1 MLVILVGATL
11 EIAKKSRDHFVSRD
25 FGLVEKMSYF
35 PSNDSISSHLGFT
48 KSCTKEEID
57 NCYLI
62 SSNEYY
68 KTGFDRSQ
76 ILDAVKGRTNKFMTA
91 VPDDLDFVRQIKDS
105 FGDCIRLVYLHID
118 KYSYESM
125 LRKYIIFE
133 EEIHQRLKKR
143 EEHAELFS
151 REMGLFDKVVVYEEN
166 SPIGCDALFMQYDRI
181 IKEAKQLNDKLFVE
195 FPYKGSEDYIF
206 VSYSRAD
213 EEKVLPI
220 LSELHKE
227 GYRIWYDEGI
237 HGGINWR
244 VMLGDRLDGSTDF
257 LMFSSENSSK
267 SKNVYAEVGMAL
279 DKEESHPIVVRLDD
293 ALFPTGYE
301 MYLKEY
307 QNIFVKNGNVIEE
320 LKNALSPSTRV

>member
-11 EIAKKSRDHFVSRD
+11 EIAKKSREHFVNRG
-25 FGLVEKMSYF
+25 FNLVEKKSYF
-35 PSNDSISSHLGFT
+35 SQDNINSARFGFP

-57 NCYLI
+57 NCYII
-62 SSNEYY
+62 SSKNGYM
-68 KTGFDRSQ
+68 TGFDRTQ
-76 ILDAVKGRTNKFMTA
+76 ILDAVKGRSNMFMVA
-91 VPDDLDFVRQIKDS
+91 LPDDLDFVRQIKAS
-105 FGDCIRLVYLHID
+105 YGDCIRLVYLYTDKFSVEFMFRKHIAN
-118 KYSYESM
+118 
-125 LRKYIIFE
+125 E
-133 EEIHQRLKKR
+133 EEIQERLKKR
-143 EEHAELFS
+143 EEHADLFS
-151 REMGLFDKVVVYEEN
+151 REMGLFDRVVVYEEEG
-166 SPIGCDALFMQYDRI
+166 SLGYDALFMQYDRI
-181 IKEAKQLNDKLFVE
+181 IKEAEQLNDKLFVE

-237 HGGINWR
+237 HGGVNWR